1 MKKVF
6 AILAVAGVMAACN
19 NGENKEVKA
28 DTPAVKV
35 DSAAAKVDTAK
46 AAVDTAK
53 KAAVDTAAKKK

>member
-28 DTPAVKV
+28 DTPVVKADSSAMKVDSSAVKV
-35 DSAAAKVDTAK
+35 DSAAAKVDST
-46 AAVDTAK
+46 K
-53 KAAVDTAAKKK
+53 K